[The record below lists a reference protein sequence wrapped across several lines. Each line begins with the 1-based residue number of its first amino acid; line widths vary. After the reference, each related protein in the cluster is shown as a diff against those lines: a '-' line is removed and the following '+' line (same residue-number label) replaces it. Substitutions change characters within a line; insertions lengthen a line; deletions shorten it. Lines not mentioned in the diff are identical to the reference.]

1 MLLLYVPVHS
11 TSPRVQPSQE
21 TVLLAMPPAFR
32 NLPEKDFHGGRHIPK
47 KVRRRHRGHS
57 RSFGAVGLVGGE
69 APRDGHGDDLPDAFG
84 NELASM
90 VPAHTYATLGVSSD
104 PRLRPR
110 GTTARRPLSARSR
123 WHSCA
128 SRSQPEVLSLV
139 ARS

>member
-1 MLLLYVPVHS
+1 MLYVPVHS

-90 VPAHTYATLGVSSD
+90 VPTMAIVRKQVAAGGAE
-104 PRLRPR
+104 PGGEKLR
-110 GTTARRPLSARSR
+110 AMKN
-123 WHSCA
+123 
-128 SRSQPEVLSLV
+128 
-139 ARS
+139 